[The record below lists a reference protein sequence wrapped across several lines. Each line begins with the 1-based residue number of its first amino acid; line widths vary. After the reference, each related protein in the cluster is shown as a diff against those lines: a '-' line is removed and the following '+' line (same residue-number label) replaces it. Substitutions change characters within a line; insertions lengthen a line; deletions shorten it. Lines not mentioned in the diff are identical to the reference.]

1 VDKIVI
7 LTRHAEADDRLI
19 ACLAMLFPEC
29 EIEIRSSRVEAFGAA
44 SLAPERPSTDKGEKK
59 NGKTRNLP

>member
-7 LTRHAEADDRLI
+7 LTRLTEADDRLI

-29 EIEIRSSRVEAFGAA
+29 EIQIRSRQTK
-44 SLAPERPSTDKGEKK
+44 SLGDLPVAPEPVSTGKGEE
-59 NGKTRNLP
+59 GRSQSILT